1 MGFVNGPNIQT
12 FRLNRSSIYRAKTHA
27 KCIQIRMVLVNISSP
42 EIESHQIK
50 RQNKRIHFVSNCEGY
65 EQSKKNDWLKKRTRV
80 RLGFISMFRFY
91 IYCTYIWF
99 MMLVARTHTHTQRK
113 ENRLSYVSSIVF
125 IPVESV
131 FERYAL
137 QLIQTQ

>member
-1 MGFVNGPNIQT
+1 
-12 FRLNRSSIYRAKTHA
+12 
-27 KCIQIRMVLVNISSP
+27 
-42 EIESHQIK
+42 
-50 RQNKRIHFVSNCEGY
+50 
-65 EQSKKNDWLKKRTRV
+65 
-80 RLGFISMFRFY
+80 
-91 IYCTYIWF
+91 

-131 FERYAL
+131 FERYAR